1 MKITQKQI
9 LIKDLVENYKDD
21 GDGGVYNNLGRKPPT
36 LVVGTNAY
44 IIILRNIN

>member
-21 GDGGVYNNLGRKPPT
+21 GDDKSTIINGRETYDRIFLEKRYQ
-36 LVVGTNAY
+36 L
-44 IIILRNIN
+44 